1 MLKSVG
7 EAITQLPADFTPH
20 RQIKKIY
27 EARREMVET
36 GKLGGQLRSG
46 GVGVLGLCMSAI
58 LAVLVR

>member
-1 MLKSVG
+1 VG

-36 GKLGGQLRSG
+36 GGGY
-46 GVGVLGLCMSAI
+46 LCSFPGI
-58 LAVLVR
+58 LLCVTTES